1 MEIKDQIVAQIR
13 EAIELGKALD
23 AKLVKIN
30 ESFED
35 IKSIK
40 VNNPETTFEEA
51 KDRVMEYVHI
61 NQMAALYIQDINHIS
76 SILTTLYPLV
86 KIGEIDLNLSA
97 EDSMLFEGIGS
108 SSKYF
113 FKSESGNVVEVNE
126 EIILQFKEQTQK
138 ALNEDS
144 LRQIFSKL

>member
-1 MEIKDQIVAQIR
+1 MEIKDQIVAQVR